1 MGLDFA
7 VSQLEA
13 TGWAGSESG
22 GCGRLADGR
31 VYPEPVRVSREFADA
46 GFVLRL
52 RHVPLFD
59 CYRAEWSEASTEAV
73 AGDSGPDAGGS
84 VRTVVGRT
92 CDEAAVYA
100 LALMRR
106 SAAMATI

>member
-13 TGWAGSESG
+13 TGWSGSESG
-22 GCGRLADGR
+22 GCGQLADGR
-31 VYPEPVRVSREFADA
+31 VYPEAVRVAREFAEA

-59 CYRAEWSEASTEAV
+59 CYRAEWTEA
-73 AGDSGPDAGGS
+73 AGGAS
-84 VRTVVGRT
+84 DGAEGESARTVVGRT

-106 SAAMATI
+106 SATMATA

>member
-13 TGWAGSESG
+13 TGWRGLQPG

-31 VYPEPVRVSREFADA
+31 VYPEPARVAREFAEA

-52 RHVPLFD
+52 RHVALFD
-59 CYRAEWSEASTEAV
+59 CYRAEWTESAREA
-73 AGDSGPDAGGS
+73 PDGS
-84 VRTVVGRT
+84 PGTPGAEPARTVVGRT

-106 SAAMATI
+106 SAAVAAV

>member
-7 VSQLEA
+7 VEQLNA
-13 TGWAGSESG
+13 TGWTATDSG

-31 VYPEPVRVSREFADA
+31 VYPEAARVAREFAEA

-52 RHVPLFD
+52 RHVALFD
-59 CYRAEWSEASTEAV
+59 CYRAEWV
-73 AGDSGPDAGGS
+73 AAADEDPGESA
-84 VRTVVGRT
+84 RTVVGRT
-92 CDEAAVYA
+92 CAEAAVYA

-106 SAAMATI
+106 SAVATV

>member
-13 TGWAGSESG
+13 TGWSGSESG
-22 GCGRLADGR
+22 GCGQLADGR
-31 VYPEPVRVSREFADA
+31 VYPEAVRVAREFAEA

-59 CYRAEWSEASTEAV
+59 CYRAEWTEAV
-73 AGDSGPDAGGS
+73 DESSGVASDGAAGESA
-84 VRTVVGRT
+84 RTVVGRT

-106 SAAMATI
+106 SASMATA

>member
-13 TGWAGSESG
+13 TGWQGSESG

-31 VYPEPVRVSREFADA
+31 VYPEAARVAREFAEA

-52 RHVPLFD
+52 RHVTLFD
-59 CYRAEWSEASTEAV
+59 CYRAEWTEASGGTPEGI
-73 AGDSGPDAGGS
+73 AGELA
-84 VRTVVGRT
+84 RTVVGRT
-92 CDEAAVYA
+92 SDEAAVYA

-106 SAAMATI
+106 SAAMATV